1 METYPQA
8 RHHTYLP
15 GIITPLVG
23 TSPTRNSSSSSSGGG
38 DGDGNNNMISRYS
51 FSKQQQQQQRSQLQY
66 QGEHRP
72 SWVQEMAVLELSP
85 DNGNDDSDDMNYH
98 TAFQG
103 SGNIVIFPGSI
114 VPLRLLD
121 HEWITYLQQQI
132 HTITSTNTSTTTS
145 SPSSFTT
152 PVRFGI
158 LMPRPTNTNNDD
170 DDDDDDYD
178 DDDIQTHRNSNAS
191 SIPEQRQSWTRQAHG
206 PNTLR
211 RLSDQLIQELGPNF
225 DYDDESDSDNDIRNL
240 NSTMITD
247 PEASV
252 LPATAAARDESP
264 PPLAPNESER
274 VVHHRNDRISWTLHR
289 SSRQAGNSTNEETL
303 DQRTVPEPW
312 ARTTTTTTTT
322 LNDDPHSE
330 ENINR
335 AVRMFLETLGRSNTE
350 NNITGSPTH
359 SRQLLRRNQRRQQQH
374 PFMMN
379 ERQVQQN
386 RRRRRSRHSLS
397 SSNSSNNNNVP
408 DRYIG
413 RIGTIA
419 TVLYTHGNDNH
430 NSHDIHG
437 SSSTSTSSLVITAIG
452 TSRFRIVGY
461 RNDDEQNEYNSTN
474 HRHRHYH
481 SSASRRR
488 RHGNLKHFLVEEL
501 KDVPMNVP
509 NHCHYR
515 RVPMSDGTINVP
527 DLNDESTT
535 TTSLQYF
542 EQYIQHLSIV
552 SPYPKY
558 ILQKMLA
565 RKIMA
570 QISHYIQIVAPTL
583 LCGFSLSS
591 TMVQQQQNSET
602 RDETTNETSS
612 TRECSNDGDCLEK
625 SSFDTLL
632 RWKDPIAFSY
642 WMATNLPFRYE
653 EKIQLLEICST
664 IERLQYIFDKLRN
677 EHLCAAKIYC
687 VQCKSPLACSYD
699 MFTVD
704 GADGTTGN
712 YVNEYGHVHQTIT
725 LRSIE
730 DEGVWYQGR
739 PQSQDSWFPGYCW
752 TVMAC
757 AICGHHLGWK
767 FTRSDS
773 GSSSGSNS
781 QRPATFYGVSAANI
795 STFVPYEFRL

>member
-1 METYPQA
+1 M
-8 RHHTYLP
+8 
-15 GIITPLVG
+15 
-23 TSPTRNSSSSSSGGG
+23 
-38 DGDGNNNMISRYS
+38 
-51 FSKQQQQQQRSQLQY
+51 
-66 QGEHRP
+66 
-72 SWVQEMAVLELSP
+72 
-85 DNGNDDSDDMNYH
+85 
-98 TAFQG
+98 
-103 SGNIVIFPGSI
+103 
-114 VPLRLLD
+114 
-121 HEWITYLQQQI
+121 
-132 HTITSTNTSTTTS
+132 
-145 SPSSFTT
+145 
-152 PVRFGI
+152 
-158 LMPRPTNTNNDD
+158 
-170 DDDDDDYD
+170 
-178 DDDIQTHRNSNAS
+178 
-191 SIPEQRQSWTRQAHG
+191 
-206 PNTLR
+206 
-211 RLSDQLIQELGPNF
+211 
-225 DYDDESDSDNDIRNL
+225 
-240 NSTMITD
+240 
-247 PEASV
+247 
-252 LPATAAARDESP
+252 
-264 PPLAPNESER
+264 
-274 VVHHRNDRISWTLHR
+274 HHRNDRISWTLHR
-289 SSRQAGNSTNEETL
+289 SSRQAGNATNEETL

-312 ARTTTTTTTT
+312 ARTTVTPTTP
-322 LNDDPHSE
+322 NDYQDTDES
-330 ENINR
+330 INR
-335 AVRMFLETLGRSNTE
+335 AMRRLFETLVRHNTE
-350 NNITGSPTH
+350 HNMTGFPTQ
-359 SRQLLRRNQRRQQQH
+359 SRQLLRRNQRRQQH

-386 RRRRRSRHSLS
+386 RRRRRSRQSLS
-397 SSNSSNNNNVP
+397 SSNSSNNNNNNVP

-461 RNDDEQNEYNSTN
+461 RNDDEQNECNSTN

-481 SSASRRR
+481 SSASQRR

-527 DLNDESTT
+527 DLNDENTT